1 MTLSYRAV
9 GNIIDRKR
17 QQIVE
22 RRERKKEIIMQN
34 TDK

>member
-1 MTLSYRAV
+1 MTLSYRVV